1 MQDGVF
7 LTLICCK
14 INGPN
19 LQISAFPLEIKVYPD
34 PLKNGSIA
42 TVKERFEGNEYS
54 VLQAKFEAVTTV
66 GMVDAQVVSEFYG
79 QTVKKTEDL
88 QFDACCVAEY
98 DLELLRPIT
107 AEVKEKRYGC
117 GSPLPD
123 AIEGGTILDLGC
135 GAGIDV
141 FMAAQIVGVG
151 GKVIGVDM
159 TPAQL
164 EVAER
169 NVAPIMA
176 NLGFS
181 KSNVEFRHGRIEE
194 IPADND
200 SVDVVISNCVINL
213 CADKERVFREIHRI
227 LKPGG
232 EFFIADIIADRR
244 IPNRLAKDELLYS
257 ECLTG
262 AAYGGDLR
270 RVMQKAGF
278 EDVRTVSS
286 RRLGDVI
293 EGIHFDSVGLRGFK
307 LPLEDACEDYGQV
320 AVYKGTIA
328 RRESEFILDH
338 GHRFVAGMPE
348 RVCKNT
354 ADMLTQTRYAP
365 HFHVS
370 EAMFHMG
377 LFDCGPASSNS
388 QNTSENGDIPAAS
401 SCC

>member
-1 MQDGVF
+1 MV
-7 LTLICCK
+7 K
-14 INGPN
+14 
-19 LQISAFPLEIKVYPD
+19 AEA
-34 PLKNGSIA
+34 IA
-42 TVKERFEGNEYS
+42 
-54 VLQAKFEAVTTV
+54 
-66 GMVDAQVVSEFYG
+66 EFYG
-79 QTVKKTEDL
+79 KTVQKTEDL
-88 QFDACCVAEY
+88 KFDACCIAEY

-107 AEVKEKRYGC
+107 TEVKEKRYGC
-117 GSPLPD
+117 GSPLPE

-141 FMAAQIVGVG
+141 FMAAQIVGPS

-176 NLGFS
+176 NLGFTEP
-181 KSNVEFRHGRIEE
+181 NVDFRQGRIEE
-194 IPADND
+194 IPAEDD

-213 CADKERVFREIHRI
+213 CVDKERVFREIYRI

-244 IPNRLAKDELLYS
+244 IPKRLAKDELLYS

-270 RVMQKAGF
+270 RTMQKAGF

-286 RRLGDVI
+286 RRLDDVI

-307 LPLEDACEDYGQV
+307 LSLEDACEDYGQV
-320 AVYKGTIA
+320 AVYKGTIT
-328 RRESEFILDH
+328 RRENEFVLDE
-338 GHRFVAGMPE
+338 GHRFVAGMPQ

-354 ADMLTQTRYAP
+354 ADMLTATRYAP

-370 EAMFHMG
+370 EPIFHMG
-377 LFDCGPASSNS
+377 LFDCGPGEQNQEKSN
-388 QNTSENGDIPAAS
+388 ENKILAPVS